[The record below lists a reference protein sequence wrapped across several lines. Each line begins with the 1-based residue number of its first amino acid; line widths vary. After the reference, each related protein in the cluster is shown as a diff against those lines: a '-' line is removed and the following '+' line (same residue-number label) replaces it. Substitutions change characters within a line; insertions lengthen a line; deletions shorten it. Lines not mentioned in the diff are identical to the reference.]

1 MEILNN
7 IKKINEGRGSLKE
20 KNFKERMESMKK
32 IKEEKEIEY
41 ERLKELKRKI
51 KEVSSEDLNFFKKLE
66 SNPKEQEILKKN
78 LDLMI

>member
-20 KNFKERMESMKK
+20 KNFKQRMESMKK

-41 ERLKELKRKI
+41 DKLKELKKKI
-51 KEVSSEDLNFFKKLE
+51 KEVSSDDLNFFKKLE

>member
-1 MEILNN
+1 
-7 IKKINEGRGSLKE
+7 
-20 KNFKERMESMKK
+20 MESMKK

-41 ERLKELKRKI
+41 ERLKELKKKI